1 MTIGEAQQLVDQW
14 IKAYG
19 IRYFNELTNMALLM
33 EETGELARLIARE
46 YGEQSFKRSEDS
58 ENIQSKIAD
67 EMADVFFVLVCL
79 ANQMDINLSD
89 AIRKNLD
96 KKTQRDHSRHKENI
110 KLTKK

>member
-33 EETGELARLIARE
+33 EETGELARLLARE
-46 YGEQSFKRSEDS
+46 YGEQSFKRSEES
-58 ENIQSKIAD
+58 ENIQTKIAD